1 MSDTAAPI
9 EDGFLD
15 HRSRLGPYRDLALEL
30 QLARTAFFLESSP
43 VRYRAFPRR
52 WASELMLKVA

>member
-1 MSDTAAPI
+1 MSETAAPI

-43 VRYRAFPRR
+43 VRYRAFRCEKSR
-52 WASELMLKVA
+52 